1 VVVGM
6 TVLGI
11 SILYSAAF
19 VYFDVKGLNAMYM
32 EDGELFTLGFIEI
45 LLKVQVYL
53 DAFVYFVVKGLNAMY
68 MEDGGSSSF
77 LFESLYFCD
86 FTRD

>member
-1 VVVGM
+1 M

-19 VYFDVKGLNAMYM
+19 VYFDVKGLNALYM
-32 EDGELFTLGFIEI
+32 EDGELFTLGFIE
-45 LLKVQVYL
+45 LFLKVQAYFV
-53 DAFVYFVVKGLNAMY
+53 AFVYFDVKGLNAMY
-68 MEDGGSSSF
+68 MEDSRSSLILS
-77 LFESLYFCD
+77 EGPYFCD